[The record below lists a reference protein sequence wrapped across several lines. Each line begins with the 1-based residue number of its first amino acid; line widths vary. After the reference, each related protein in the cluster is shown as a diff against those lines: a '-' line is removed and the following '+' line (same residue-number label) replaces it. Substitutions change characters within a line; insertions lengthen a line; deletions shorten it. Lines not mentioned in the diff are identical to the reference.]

1 MITTTD
7 FGDAIAARMRSE
19 HRALAGRWFDRLID
33 ILPVDAR
40 DIFPSDRLLDHVPS
54 LILAISDYLRQ
65 PEGEAIA
72 SNTLIIDK
80 AGELGALRHEQQA
93 SLHQVLREYQIL
105 ANVLVTFVLEELER
119 IGLRPAP
126 EEAIRL
132 VSRVHQ
138 AVGVLSQATV
148 EVFVGL
154 YTRTIAEQATRLDE
168 FTRMAAHEWRQPLGA
183 LQFGVRLLRE
193 KLGAAPRDDNT
204 LAVLERNVLLLVE
217 LTRKLESIARV
228 RGNGDSPVLQAVS
241 VTTVAQEAAR
251 QLREMAEARGVDLRV
266 AETQAVVTVDVGRLE
281 LAFVN
286 LVSNAIKYS
295 DPSKTERYVDI
306 RPDDPEDGWIHIHV
320 RDNGIGIP
328 QAALSKIFDR
338 FTRAHAENPAT
349 THVGGIG
356 LGLSIVEDCVR
367 AMGGFITVESEEA
380 RGTTF
385 TLRLPI
391 GQSPSG
397 AG

>member
-1 MITTTD
+1 MITTD
-7 FGDAIAARMRSE
+7 FGDAIATRMRSE
-19 HRALAGRWFDRLID
+19 HRALAARWFERLLD

-40 DIFPSDRLLDHVPS
+40 DIFPTNSLLDHVPS
-54 LILAISDYLRQ
+54 LILEIGDYLRQ

-72 SNTLIIDK
+72 SNTVIIDK

-105 ANVLVTFVLEELER
+105 GSVLVTFVLEEVER
-119 IGLRPAP
+119 GGMTPSP
-126 EEAIRL
+126 TDAIQL

-154 YTRTIAEQATRLDE
+154 YTRTIADQATRLDE

-183 LQFGVRLLRE
+183 MQFGVRLLRE
-193 KLGAAPRDDNT
+193 RQAADARDAHT
-204 LAVLERNVLLLVE
+204 LTVLERNVQSLVE

-228 RGNGDSPVLQAVS
+228 RSTGDNAVLQAVS
-241 VTTVAQEAAR
+241 IAAVAQEAAR
-251 QLREMAEARGVDLRV
+251 QLREMAAARGVEVRV
-266 AETQAVVTVDVGRLE
+266 ADTPATAVVDVGRLE

-295 DPSKTERYVDI
+295 DPAKTQRYVQILADA
-306 RPDDPEDGWIHIHV
+306 PEEGWLDIHV
-320 RDNGIGIP
+320 TDNGVGIP
-328 QAALSKIFDR
+328 RTSLSKIFDR
-338 FTRAHAENPAT
+338 FTRAHTDNPAT
-349 THVGGIG
+349 TQVGGIG

-367 AMGGFITVESEEA
+367 AMGGFIAVESEEG

-385 TLRLPI
+385 TLRLPARAAN
-391 GQSPSG
+391 G
-397 AG
+397 

>member
-1 MITTTD
+1 VITTD
-7 FGDAIAARMRSE
+7 FGDAIATRMRSE
-19 HRALAGRWFDRLID
+19 HRALAARWFERLLD

-40 DIFPSDRLLDHVPS
+40 DIFPTNSLLDHVPS
-54 LILAISDYLRQ
+54 LILEIGDYLRQ

-72 SNTLIIDK
+72 SNTVIIDK

-105 ANVLVTFVLEELER
+105 GSVLVTFVLEEVER
-119 IGLRPAP
+119 GGMTPSP
-126 EEAIRL
+126 TDAIQL

-154 YTRTIAEQATRLDE
+154 YTRTIADQATRLDE

-183 LQFGVRLLRE
+183 MQFGVRLLRE
-193 KLGAAPRDDNT
+193 RQAADARDAHT
-204 LAVLERNVLLLVE
+204 LTVLERNVQSLVE

-228 RGNGDSPVLQAVS
+228 RSTGDNAVLQAVS
-241 VTTVAQEAAR
+241 IAAVAQEAAR
-251 QLREMAEARGVDLRV
+251 QLREMAAARGVEVRV
-266 AETQAVVTVDVGRLE
+266 ADTPATAVVDVGRLE

-295 DPSKTERYVDI
+295 DPAKTQRYVQILADA
-306 RPDDPEDGWIHIHV
+306 PEEGWLDIHV
-320 RDNGIGIP
+320 TDNGVGIP
-328 QAALSKIFDR
+328 RTSLSKIFDR
-338 FTRAHAENPAT
+338 FTRAHTDNPAT
-349 THVGGIG
+349 TQVGGIG

-367 AMGGFITVESEEA
+367 AMGGFIVVESEEGQ
-380 RGTTF
+380 GTTF
-385 TLRLPI
+385 TLRLPARAAN
-391 GQSPSG
+391 GG
-397 AG
+397 

>member
-1 MITTTD
+1 MITTD
-7 FGDAIAARMRSE
+7 FGDAIATRMRNE
-19 HRALAGRWFDRLID
+19 HRALAARWFERLLD

-40 DIFPSDRLLDHVPS
+40 DIFPTNSLLDHIPS
-54 LILAISDYLRQ
+54 LILEISEYLRQ
-65 PEGEAIA
+65 PHDEAIA
-72 SNTLIIDK
+72 SNTVIIDK

-105 ANVLVTFVLEELER
+105 GRVLVTFVVEELER
-119 IGLRPAP
+119 SGMTPTPA
-126 EEAIRL
+126 EAIQL

-154 YTRTIAEQATRLDE
+154 YTRTISEQATRLDE
-168 FTRMAAHEWRQPLGA
+168 FTRMAAHGWRQPLGA

-193 KLGAAPRDDNT
+193 KQAASPREEHT
-204 LAVLERNVLLLVE
+204 LTVLERNVQSLVE

-228 RGNGDSPVLQAVS
+228 RSHSDNAVLQAVS
-241 VTTVAQEAAR
+241 IATVAQEAAR
-251 QLREMAEARGVDLRV
+251 QLREMAEARGVEVRV
-266 AETQAVVTVDVGRLE
+266 ADTPATAVVDVGRLE

-295 DPSKTERYVDI
+295 DPSKTERYVQIVADASEDSWLHI
-306 RPDDPEDGWIHIHV
+306 RV
-320 RDNGIGIP
+320 TDNGVGIP
-328 QAALSKIFDR
+328 RASLSKIFDR
-338 FTRAHAENPAT
+338 FTRAHADHPAT
-349 THVGGIG
+349 TQVGGIG

-367 AMGGFITVESEEA
+367 AMGGFIVVESEEG

-385 TLRLPI
+385 TLRLPARAAN
-391 GQSPSG
+391 G
-397 AG
+397 

>member
-1 MITTTD
+1 
-7 FGDAIAARMRSE
+7 MRTE
-19 HRALAGRWFDRLID
+19 HRALAARWFERLLN

-40 DIFPSDRLLDHVPS
+40 DIFPTNSLLDHVPS
-54 LILAISDYLRQ
+54 LIVEISDYLRQ

-72 SNTLIIDK
+72 SNTVIIDK

-105 ANVLVTFVLEELER
+105 GNVLVTFVLEELER
-119 IGLRPAP
+119 SEMTPAP
-126 EEAIRL
+126 VDAIQL

-148 EVFVGL
+148 EKFVGL

-193 KLGAAPRDDNT
+193 RQAPVARDEHT
-204 LAVLERNVLLLVE
+204 LTVLERNVQFLVE

-228 RGNGDSPVLQAVS
+228 RSTGDNAVLQAVS
-241 VTTVAQEAAR
+241 IATVAQEAAR
-251 QLREMAEARGVDLRV
+251 QLREMAEARGVEIRV
-266 AETQAVVTVDVGRLE
+266 ADTAATAVVDVGRLE

-295 DPSKTERYVDI
+295 DPAKTERYVEI
-306 RPDDPEDGWIHIHV
+306 LADPSEDGWLDIRV
-320 RDNGIGIP
+320 TDNGVGIP
-328 QAALSKIFDR
+328 RASLSKIFDR
-338 FTRAHAENPAT
+338 FTRAHTDNPAT
-349 THVGGIG
+349 TQVGGIG

-367 AMGGFITVESEEA
+367 AMGGFIVVESEER

-385 TLRLPI
+385 TLRLPARAAN
-391 GQSPSG
+391 G
-397 AG
+397 

>member
-1 MITTTD
+1 VITTTD
-7 FGDAIAARMRSE
+7 FGDAIAARMRSQ
-19 HRALAGRWFDRLID
+19 HRALAARWFERLTD
-33 ILPVDAR
+33 ILPVNAR
-40 DIFPSDRLLDHVPS
+40 DIFPTDSLLDHIPS
-54 LILAISDYLRQ
+54 LILEISDYLRR
-65 PEGEAIA
+65 PEGEAIV

-105 ANVLVTFVLEELER
+105 ANVLVTFVLEEVE
-119 IGLRPAP
+119 GLGMTPTPAD
-126 EEAIRL
+126 AIQL

-154 YTRTIAEQATRLDE
+154 YTSTIAEQAKRLDE

-193 KLGAAPRDDNT
+193 KPASGQGDERT
-204 LAVLERNVLLLVE
+204 LMVLERNVQRLVE
-217 LTRKLESIARV
+217 LTRQLESIARI
-228 RGNGDSPVLQAVS
+228 RGDGDSPVLQAVS
-241 VTTVAQEAAR
+241 VVTVAQEATR
-251 QLREMAEARGVDLRV
+251 QLREMAEARGVNISV
-266 AETQAVVTVDVGRLE
+266 ADTEATVVVDVGRLE

-295 DPSKTERYVDI
+295 DPSKTERYVRIAADG
-306 RPDDPEDGWIHIHV
+306 PEDGWLRIHV
-320 RDNGIGIP
+320 TDNGIGIP
-328 QAALSKIFDR
+328 RAALSKIFDR
-338 FTRAHAENPAT
+338 FTRAHLDNPAT

-367 AMGGFITVESEEA
+367 AMGGFIDVESEET

-391 GQSPSG
+391 G
-397 AG
+397 